1 MKTETIWMRLAS
13 FIVKLPKYYT
23 MVHIFYESFIKLKFQ
38 ITNILFNHLIWY
50 DHSSSVESEKLK
62 KSFNA
67 QFFEVVCFIFLF
79 YFVNKVKRGIELK
92 QFNTNSFNR

>member
-50 DHSSSVESEKLK
+50 DHLSSEPVRIQLRNLLSTVLNLDRKDKNNEKVAGNGPNFK
-62 KSFNA
+62 N
-67 QFFEVVCFIFLF
+67 
-79 YFVNKVKRGIELK
+79 
-92 QFNTNSFNR
+92 